1 MVGNNII
8 NNDKNNIANDIIKF
22 IINFHEK
29 YNQKLDIETLI
40 TKLDDEKNEGTNIY
54 QDFLNLIFIE
64 GENYF
69 LDTENLGDNQID
81 NNADNEYANFEKE

>member
-8 NNDKNNIANDIIKF
+8 NNDQNNIANDIIKF
-22 IINFHEK
+22 ISNFHEK

-54 QDFLNLIFIE
+54 QDFLNLIFID

-69 LDTENLGDNQID
+69 LDTENLGDNQLD

>member
-8 NNDKNNIANDIIKF
+8 NNDQNNIANDIIKF
-22 IINFHEK
+22 ISNFHEK

-40 TKLDDEKNEGTNIY
+40 TKLDDEKNKVTNICK
-54 QDFLNLIFIE
+54 DFLNLIFID

-69 LDTENLGDNQID
+69 LDTN
-81 NNADNEYANFEKE
+81 